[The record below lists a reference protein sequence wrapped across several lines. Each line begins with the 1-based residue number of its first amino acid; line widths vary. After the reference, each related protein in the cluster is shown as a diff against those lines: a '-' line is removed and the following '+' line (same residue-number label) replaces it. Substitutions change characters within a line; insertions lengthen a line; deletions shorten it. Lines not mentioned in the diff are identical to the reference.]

1 MSFSPKFDSNWPTKP
16 DKSFMITELGKCI
29 NFKKE
34 DMSSPNEDKPIIF
47 IHFLIWYHVSN
58 ISCINIVIHENFGV
72 AITWVLLVGQSSNC
86 GIHDKS
92 YSYLRTH
99 VITAERMRRDGG
111 MASIH
116 FDKLNADQTITEQI
130 EKWGYKRA

>member
-1 MSFSPKFDSNWPTKP
+1 
-16 DKSFMITELGKCI
+16 MITELGKCI
-29 NFKKE
+29 NLRKE

-47 IHFLIWYHVSN
+47 IHFSN

-130 EKWGYKRA
+130 EK